1 MSLRTADFFRRG
13 VSASDDIAAIV
24 GDRIYLPAR
33 PTIDENEDTI
43 PYIIIMPGTVTNNA
57 ETKDDGVEGSEDTS
71 NVSILCVARSHD
83 ELMDL
88 SELVREV
95 CTLRWEYGEDPQT
108 PIEWNFSTS
117 EEQYDPIKPCNY
129 LTLIYQCTTNKL

>member
-43 PYIIIMPGTVTNNA
+43 PYIIIMPGNVTNNA
-57 ETKDDGVEGSEDTS
+57 ETKDDGVEGDEDTA

-88 SELVREV
+88 CELVREV
-95 CTLRWEYGEDPQT
+95 CVFRWEYGEDPQT
-108 PIEWNFSTS
+108 PVEWNFSAS
-117 EEQYDPIKPCNY
+117 DEIYDPIKPCNY
-129 LTLIYQCTTNKL
+129 LTLNYQCITERV

>member
-33 PTIDENEDTI
+33 PTIDENEDAI
-43 PYIIIMPGTVTNNA
+43 PYIVIIPGDVINNA
-57 ETKDDGVEGSEDTS
+57 ETKDDGVEGYEDTGD
-71 NVSILCVARSHD
+71 VSILCVARSHD

-88 SELVREV
+88 CELVREV
-95 CTLRWEYGEDPQT
+95 CAFRWEYGEDPQT
-108 PIEWNFSTS
+108 PIGWNFSATI
-117 EEQYDPIKPCNY
+117 EQLDPTKPCNF
-129 LTLIYQCTTNKL
+129 LTLNYQCITKRK